1 MTAATAAG
9 LTRPPL
15 TLRVQCE
22 DGSEKTIKLT
32 YGMHQDLQRLVG
44 DPTSLIET
52 VTSDPYTRDY
62 VVRRCLTPSK
72 KIITKPEEELIP
84 ADEVPIDDP
93 DEIDK
98 IVQWVAGHML
108 YFFATS
114 AGGLKQ
120 LGAAFKAAIGV
131 LPETE
136 TTDQPAPSTT
146 GSEN

>member
-1 MTAATAAG
+1 MTAVSAG
-9 LTRPPL
+9 GLQRPPL
-15 TLRVQCE
+15 TVTVKKE
-22 DGSEKTIKLT
+22 DGEDLTIKLT
-32 YGMHQDLQRLVG
+32 YGLHQDLQRLVP
-44 DPTSLIET
+44 DPAALIET
-52 VTSDPYTRDY
+52 ITSDPYTRDY
-62 VVRRCLTPSK
+62 VVRRVLTPSK

-98 IVQWVAGHML
+98 ILQWVAGHML

-120 LGAAFKAAIGV
+120 LGEIFKNTLG
-131 LPETE
+131 LTQQ
-136 TTDQPAPSTT
+136 TDQPAPSTS